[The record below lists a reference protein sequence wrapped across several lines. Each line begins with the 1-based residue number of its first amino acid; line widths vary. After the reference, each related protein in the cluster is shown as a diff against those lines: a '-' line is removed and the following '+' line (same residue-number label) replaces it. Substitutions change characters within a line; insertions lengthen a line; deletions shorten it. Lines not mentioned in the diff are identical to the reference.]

1 MFKKIFKLYYLLNKF
16 QKICILYMLILTLL
30 SSVLELLSITGIIY
44 FINIISKDQ
53 IIVPSNFVDKILT
66 DLSIFFGLE
75 VIYFVGITIIV
86 LLTLSNFLISNHF
99 FNSYFSTKITFQF
112 EDLMNII

>member
-1 MFKKIFKLYYLLNKF
+1 
-16 QKICILYMLILTLL
+16 MLILTLL

-66 DLSIFFGLE
+66 DLSIFFW
-75 VIYFVGITIIV
+75 TR
-86 LLTLSNFLISNHF
+86 
-99 FNSYFSTKITFQF
+99 SYLFCWNNNYCFI
-112 EDLMNII
+112 NIK